1 MNKNIEDTTL
11 INIIKYPILTD
22 KTTQMIEENKYHF
35 AVETKAKKTEIK
47 QAIEKIFNVKV
58 EKINTL
64 VIKPRKKRIGKKV
77 GYKNKYKK
85 AIIKLYDQYQINLF
99 LDN

>member
-1 MNKNIEDTTL
+1 MKKNIKDTTL
-11 INIIKYPILTD
+11 VDIIKYPILTD

-35 AVETKAKKTEIK
+35 AVKAKAKKTEIK
-47 QAIEKIFNVKV
+47 QAIERIFNVKV

-64 VIKPRKKRIGKKV
+64 VIKPRKKRVGRQV

-85 AIIKLYDQYQINLF
+85 AIIKLCSQYQINLF